1 MEPVTSTF
9 VAELEQRVRRAE
21 EPIDA
26 RAHMLMVDSVAMS
39 LDSTDEPPPIMIE
52 VDWML
57 V

>member
-1 MEPVTSTF
+1 M
-9 VAELEQRVRRAE
+9 RRGE

-57 V
+57 M